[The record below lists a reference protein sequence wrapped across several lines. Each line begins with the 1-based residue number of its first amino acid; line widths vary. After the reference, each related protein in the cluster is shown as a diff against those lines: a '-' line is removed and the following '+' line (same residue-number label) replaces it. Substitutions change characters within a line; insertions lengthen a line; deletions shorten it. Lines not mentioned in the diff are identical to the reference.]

1 MPRSRRS
8 RRGNRQVPRPSRRGG
23 SSYPRQSTQGLVAS
37 QPNEYNPHSRIRRR
51 FRFVAVGALN
61 STISGSCLLNLLH
74 HATAAAVSYSAFQAV
89 RLLHVEVWGA
99 PVTGP
104 TYSEITFKWLA
115 HRSEPMVF
123 DDRGTVQCPGHIKQR
138 PPPQSDAARWVS
150 FTDTAAE
157 QQSSFFNVIGAAG
170 TVVDIGLEFQLKD
183 DNSTAPHALTVAAA
197 VAGSLYFNYLDN
209 TAVGGAGAGN
219 TNLIPDGNVLPLA
232 AFG

>member
-8 RRGNRQVPRPSRRGG
+8 RRGNCQVPRPSRRGG

-138 PPPQSDAARWVS
+138 PPRNQMRLDGCPSR
-150 FTDTAAE
+150 TPRL
-157 QQSSFFNVIGAAG
+157 SSNPRSLTSSGR
-170 TVVDIGLEFQLKD
+170 L
-183 DNSTAPHALTVAAA
+183 AL
-197 VAGSLYFNYLDN
+197 SLTLALSSSLRM
-209 TAVGGAGAGN
+209 T
-219 TNLIPDGNVLPLA
+219 IPRPLMPLLWQRP
-232 AFG
+232 